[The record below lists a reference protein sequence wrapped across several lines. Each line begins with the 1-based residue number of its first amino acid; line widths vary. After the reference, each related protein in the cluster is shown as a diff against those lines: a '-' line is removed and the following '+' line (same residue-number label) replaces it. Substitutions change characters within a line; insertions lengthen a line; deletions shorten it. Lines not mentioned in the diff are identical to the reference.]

1 LTPAH
6 ARIAR
11 GVFAAAAPMAGAAGS
26 MFDLSG
32 SDRHNHRVR
41 VLGGV
46 LAAEAGDLLRDC
58 FRAKRGK
65 LTNPS

>member
-1 LTPAH
+1 
-6 ARIAR
+6 
-11 GVFAAAAPMAGAAGS
+11 

>member
-1 LTPAH
+1 V
-6 ARIAR
+6 
-11 GVFAAAAPMAGAAGS
+11 VFAAADPKTGAAGS
-26 MFDLSG
+26 VFDLLG

-46 LAAEAGDLLRDC
+46 LAAEAGDLLRDY

-65 LTNPS
+65 LTNPR